1 VAIIGAVANQST
13 VLLAVSNGQSTADSF
28 LSDPASPPGQAQA
41 LQREPIERCQARR
54 LSTGPKRRTLQFR
67 NKRCNFQKARAGEVL
82 YVCCQR
88 IKKGPTG
95 NQIHLPTS
103 VPTKELTMKRKVLT
117 AIAAASVLL
126 TGATMSI
133 SQQVVGST
141 QLGVAVA
148 ERRDVTTGWSAKRQV
163 LGKTVFND
171 SGDGIG
177 KVDDI
182 IVAPDKAVSYAI
194 IGAGGFLGVDR
205 HDVAIPV
212 SQIRQQSDGKFILA
226 GATKDALKAMPPFEY
241 AN

>member
-1 VAIIGAVANQST
+1 
-13 VLLAVSNGQSTADSF
+13 
-28 LSDPASPPGQAQA
+28 
-41 LQREPIERCQARR
+41 
-54 LSTGPKRRTLQFR
+54 
-67 NKRCNFQKARAGEVL
+67 
-82 YVCCQR
+82 
-88 IKKGPTG
+88 
-95 NQIHLPTS
+95 
-103 VPTKELTMKRKVLT
+103 MKRKVLT

-126 TGATMSI
+126 TGATTSI

-148 ERRDVTTGWSAKRQV
+148 ELRDVTTGWSAKRQV

-171 SGDGIG
+171 GGDGIG

-194 IGAGGFLGVDR
+194 IGAGGFLGVGR

-212 SQIRQQSDGKFILA
+212 GQLKQQGDGKFVLA

-241 AN
+241 VN